1 MKETRLSILRVSPPS
16 PLVQFLAAL
25 AIFIVLALI
34 TLEPNPSYMAADD
47 FFALPERLWFI
58 HRDLDWLYHLVNF
71 SQARFNN
78 VGGFSGLRPFLFF
91 DWWAEDMAGRE
102 LRGLFHQLCVATGI
116 AWAATTY
123 LLLRRYIGFVL
134 STAVAAILLI
144 APGVEAYSYF
154 MSWPELNAY
163 GVALA
168 LFNVGLLLLP
178 TEHQTRGVPVLLLA
192 VFSFVIAG
200 LNHEFVIPALLVMT
214 VLHAGWIWYDRRNG
228 RRSATL
234 RQTFAVVASASVILC
249 VIALIHFMLSK
260 FTQPLSW
267 ATLQPLPISLF
278 RLSALIV
285 MPLLPQNIGDAAR
298 VIVPVVLAAIVAILF
313 AVKALAV
320 EPAKVFV
327 RLRDPAILGAVS
339 AFIAIVVAVF
349 VGRIVTDGYTPT
361 WYYRFLS
368 AYEAIMLAAA
378 STVVVVRRV
387 ALVRTI
393 CLVLAAYLAYGFG
406 RQIYTVH
413 MGNRAIYEANHIAPV
428 VAAIRQQIL
437 QNPGWC
443 YAGVWPR
450 GISPMP
456 DFNPRPRDMALDNP
470 AAVAAITTM
479 LQFYSCAERGGEPT
493 YFAVSGSGDVQPMKA
508 SAQFAPSAP
517 PATPAAVS
525 GPAIAFPEPLFEV
538 LGPNIW
544 DYRQTRDPHPYGT
557 VEWDGLT
564 RRDVPWRGSV
574 IANLDGNCPCDIRMA
589 VKSDDK
595 FPRMYNLGLVFGYGQ
610 PGATALLLFEN
621 QVVLG
626 RLERDKLRI
635 TSLGFIPDMRAPLD
649 LFIRFDDNGCM
660 VFANRQLVASDP
672 DCKLHAGGFGT
683 FSWPN
688 GTPAERIADLSVV
701 EHAGAGP
708 ILIPVRFLIF
718 QDFAA
723 QPMAGHALDMPA
735 RGPAEF
741 LRNHV
746 QVALGREIALE
757 SLVAEPQHLRR

>member
-1 MKETRLSILRVSPPS
+1 MKETRLSMLGVSSPS
-16 PLVQFLAAL
+16 ALIQFLAAL

-58 HRDLDWLYHLVNF
+58 HRDLHWLYHLLNF
-71 SQARFNN
+71 SQARYNN
-78 VGGFSGLRPFLFF
+78 VGGFSGLRPILFF
-91 DWWAEDMAGRE
+91 LWWAEDMVGRD

-134 STAVAAILLI
+134 STAAAAILLI

-163 GVALA
+163 GVALVS
-168 LFNVGLLLLP
+168 FNVGLLLLP
-178 TEHQTRGVPVLLLA
+178 AEHQVRSVPVLLLA
-192 VFSFVIAG
+192 ALSFVIAG
-200 LNHEFVIPALLVMT
+200 LSHEFVIPALLVMT
-214 VLHAGWIWYDRRNG
+214 VLHAVWIWYDHRKG
-228 RRSATL
+228 SRSATL
-234 RQTFAVVASASVILC
+234 RQTFAVVASAAVILC
-249 VIALIHFMLSK
+249 LIALIHFMLSK
-260 FTQPLSW
+260 FAQPLNW

-298 VIVPVVLAAIVAILF
+298 ITVPIALAVIVAVLF

-320 EPAKVFV
+320 EPEKVFV
-327 RLRDPAILGAVS
+327 RLRDPAVLGAVS
-339 AFIAIVVAVF
+339 AFIAIVVTVF

-368 AYEAIMLAAA
+368 AYEAILLAAA
-378 STVVVVRRV
+378 STVVVVRRI
-387 ALVRTI
+387 ALVRAI

-406 RQIYTVH
+406 RQIYSVH
-413 MGNRAIYEANHIAPV
+413 MGNRAIYETNQIAPV

-437 QNPGWC
+437 QNPHWC

-450 GISPMP
+450 GVSARP
-456 DFNPRPRDMALDNP
+456 DFNPRPREMTLDSP
-470 AAVAAITTM
+470 AAVAAITTV
-479 LQFYSCAERGGEPT
+479 LQFYTCAERGGEPT
-493 YFAVSGSGDVQPMKA
+493 YFAVSGSGDVRPMKA
-508 SAQFAPSAP
+508 AAQFLPSAP
-517 PATPAAVS
+517 PAPPTAVS
-525 GPAIAFPEPLFEV
+525 GPVIAFPEPLFEV

-544 DYRQTRDPHPYGT
+544 DYRQTRAPHPYGT
-557 VEWDGLT
+557 AEWDGLT
-564 RRDVPWRGSV
+564 RRDLPWRGAV

-589 VKSDDK
+589 VKSDDT

-626 RLERDKLRI
+626 RLEGEQLRI
-635 TSLGFIPDMRAPLD
+635 TSLGFVPDMRAPLD

-672 DCKLHAGGFGT
+672 DCKFHAGGFGT

-701 EHAGAGP
+701 EHAGSGA
-708 ILIPVRFLIF
+708 ILVPV
-718 QDFAA
+718 Q
-723 QPMAGHALDMPA
+723 
-735 RGPAEF
+735 
-741 LRNHV
+741 
-746 QVALGREIALE
+746 
-757 SLVAEPQHLRR
+757 

>member
-1 MKETRLSILRVSPPS
+1 MKETRLSILRVNPPS
-16 PLVQFLAAL
+16 VLVQFLAAL

-34 TLEPNPSYMAADD
+34 TLEPNPSYLAADD

-71 SQARFNN
+71 SQARFDN

-91 DWWAEDMAGRE
+91 DWWAEDMVGRE

-134 STAVAAILLI
+134 STAAAGILLI

-163 GVALA
+163 GVALL

-178 TEHQTRGVPVLLLA
+178 TEHQTRSAPVLLLA
-192 VFSFVIAG
+192 GLSFVIAG

-214 VLHAGWIWYDRRNG
+214 VLHAGWIWYDRRKG
-228 RRSATL
+228 SRAATL

-260 FTQPLSW
+260 FTEPLRW
-267 ATLQPLPISLF
+267 DTLQPALISLY

-298 VIVPVVLAAIVAILF
+298 IIVPLVLAALVAILF

-320 EPAKVFV
+320 EPTKVFV
-327 RLRDPAILGAVS
+327 RMRDPAVLGAVS

-349 VGRIVTDGYTPT
+349 VGRIVTDGYAPT

-368 AYEAIMLAAA
+368 AYEAILLAAA

-413 MGNRAIYEANHIAPV
+413 MGNRAIYELNHIAPV
-428 VAAIRQQIL
+428 VTAIRRQIS
-437 QNPGWC
+437 QNPRWC
-443 YAGVWPR
+443 FAGVLPR
-450 GISPMP
+450 GISAKP
-456 DFNPRPRDMALDNP
+456 DFNPRPRDLTLDNP
-470 AAVAAITTM
+470 AAVAAITTV
-479 LQFYSCAERGGEPT
+479 LQFYTCAERGGEPT
-493 YFAVSGSGDVQPMKA
+493 YFAVSGGGASPDVQAMRA
-508 SAQFAPSAP
+508 SAQFLQSGPPVP
-517 PATPAAVS
+517 PAGVS

-538 LGPNIW
+538 LGPNIQ
-544 DYRQTRDPHPYGT
+544 DYKQTRDPHPYGT
-557 VEWDGLT
+557 IEWDGLT

-574 IANLDGNCPCDIRMA
+574 IANIDGNCPCDIRMS
-589 VKSDDK
+589 VKSDDR

-610 PGATALLLFEN
+610 SGAIALLLFEN

-626 RLERDKLRI
+626 RLEGARLRI

-660 VFANRQLVASDP
+660 VFANRQLVVSDP
-672 DCKLHAGGFGT
+672 DCKLDAGGFGT

-688 GTPAERIADLSVV
+688 GTPAERIIDLSVV
-701 EHAGAGP
+701 EHAGSGP
-708 ILIPVRFLIF
+708 IFVPV
-718 QDFAA
+718 Q
-723 QPMAGHALDMPA
+723 
-735 RGPAEF
+735 
-741 LRNHV
+741 
-746 QVALGREIALE
+746 
-757 SLVAEPQHLRR
+757 